1 MKQNFPS
8 KILLKKYPTSFIYF
22 FEENLYSAIL
32 WKQVE
37 RNVTKIILNV
47 WNENWVS
54 NLWIEYSNNK
64 QLVKVLSTC
73 WEKTLDVL
81 MIIRHVMLSVT
92 MSYIANRDL
101 LHMRYYNQDDT
112 YLLLQTNY
120 TTARGCATLDRWKQ
134 TKP

>member
-47 WNENWVS
+47 
-54 NLWIEYSNNK
+54 
-64 QLVKVLSTC
+64 
-73 WEKTLDVL
+73 
-81 MIIRHVMLSVT
+81 
-92 MSYIANRDL
+92 
-101 LHMRYYNQDDT
+101 
-112 YLLLQTNY
+112 
-120 TTARGCATLDRWKQ
+120 
-134 TKP
+134 